1 MLNVDI
7 YDANML
13 VVACLMQIR
22 SQLLDSGIP
31 KVMTPPLSDVRAGLP
46 HVCLDVLDIAIDEY
60 I

>member
-1 MLNVDI
+1 
-7 YDANML
+7 ML
-13 VVACLMQIR
+13 VVACFMQIR